1 MNTVQAAIR
10 AFIVDGAPAHQQ
22 EEANSWA
29 SRIVGVGN
37 LLGYIAGY
45 LDLPKHFAFLGR
57 EQFQVLC
64 AFASI
69 VLTTMVLI
77 SIAVIKE
84 RNPQLDPPTKEDY
97 QSGILQFFKQ
107 VWSSIK
113 RLPTPIRTVCE
124 IQFFHWMGW
133 FPFLFYI
140 TTYIGQLYVNTRLS
154 PDMSPDEVDSLWA
167 TATRVGTFALLIEA
181 IVSLST
187 NVLVPFVITPTYKLA
202 EQSQYETIAP
212 SSPIGTRA
220 RSLSY
225 SDTTHQGNSSNR
237 TPSSYSARSTA
248 HSELALIDSR
258 NAMSFVQRFLQRL
271 QIPGLTLRRA
281 WCLSQLLFSACMFS
295 TFFIST
301 PIGATIMVGVMGVA
315 WSLSLWAPFALISA
329 EISRRDEARRFRHRR
344 KYMQS
349 DTGSGADG
357 EDENEDRAGIVLGLH
372 NVAVSAPQVVATLI
386 CSAVFKALQKPRNEP
401 GDVSVAWTLRL
412 GGLAGLVAAFL
423 TWRMRES
430 VADDEEGS

>member
-1 MNTVQAAIR
+1 MQAAIR

-29 SRIVGVGN
+29 SRIVGIGN

-69 VLTTMVLI
+69 VLTALVFI
-77 SIAVIKE
+77 SIMVIKE
-84 RNPQLDPPTKEDY
+84 RNPQLDPPSKEDY

-113 RLPTPIRTVCE
+113 RLPTPIRVVCE

-133 FPFLFYI
+133 FPFLFYV
-140 TTYIGQLYVNTRLS
+140 TTWIGQLYVNTRLS
-154 PDMSPDEVDSLWA
+154 PDMSPEEVDQLWA
-167 TATRVGTFALLIEA
+167 RATRVGTFALLIEA

-187 NVLVPFVITPTYKLA
+187 NVLVPFVITPTYKRT
-202 EQSQYETIAP
+202 EQSLVETFGP

-220 RSLSY
+220 RSFSH
-225 SDTTHQGNSSNR
+225 SEASHHSNSLNR
-237 TPSSYSARSTA
+237 TPSSYSARSIA
-248 HSELALIDSR
+248 HSEVALINPR
-258 NAMSFVQRFLQRL
+258 KAVPLVQRFLKRL
-271 QIPGLTLRRA
+271 KITGLTLRRA

-301 PIGATIMVGVMGVA
+301 PRGATVMVAVMGVA

-329 EISRRDEARRFRHRR
+329 EISKRDEVRRFRHRR
-344 KYMQS
+344 KLLQS
-349 DTGSGADG
+349 DAHSAIDG
-357 EDENEDRAGIVLGLH
+357 EDESEDRAGVILGLH

-412 GGLAGLVAAFL
+412 GGVAGLVAAFL

-430 VADDEEGS
+430 VAEEDEIS